1 MTNDNKTQINYSI
14 IGRKLFLGF
23 SGFVLL
29 GFIVGHLLGNLT
41 FFLGQDAINNYAYF
55 LHHNKALVY
64 SARVVLFINLLIHL
78 YFSITITLINRA
90 AKDVNYI
97 VNRNVRT
104 TFASKTM
111 IYSGLFILFFLIY
124 HLCHFT
130 FGFIDSDF
138 YGLYDNKNRLDVYGY
153 VYHSFSN
160 VFIVL
165 FYLSSLVCLGLHLS
179 HAFFS
184 VCQTFSITSNKN
196 TIADVHKKS
205 QVIGGVLALC
215 YMAIPLSVLF
225 KIV

>member
-1 MTNDNKTQINYSI
+1 MEKNKIQDNYSI
-14 IGRKLFLGF
+14 ISKKLFLGF
-23 SGFVLL
+23 SGVVLL

-64 SARVVLFINLLIHL
+64 SARVVLFINLIIHL

-111 IYSGLFILFFLIY
+111 IYSGLLILFFLIY

-138 YGLYDNKNRLDVYGY
+138 YGLYDSKNRLDVYGY
-153 VYHSFSN
+153 IYHSFSN
-160 VFIVL
+160 IFIIL
-165 FYLSSLVCLGLHLS
+165 FYISSLVCLGLHLS

-184 VCQTFSITSNKN
+184 VCQTFSITSSSK
-196 TIADVHKKS
+196 TILSVQKKS
-205 QVIGGVLALC
+205 QVLGGLLAMC
-215 YMAIPLSVLF
+215 YMLIPLSVFL
-225 KIV
+225 KVI